1 MLLRECAGFLY
12 LDVLLKWGRKIGRKN
27 SLNNKL
33 DGDIFGNIVL
43 QPIDRVV
50 CECLD

>member
-1 MLLRECAGFLY
+1 MLLREFAGFLF
-12 LDVLLKWGRKIGRKN
+12 LNILLKWGIKIGRKN

-33 DGDIFGNIVL
+33 DGDIFENIVL

-50 CECLD
+50 S